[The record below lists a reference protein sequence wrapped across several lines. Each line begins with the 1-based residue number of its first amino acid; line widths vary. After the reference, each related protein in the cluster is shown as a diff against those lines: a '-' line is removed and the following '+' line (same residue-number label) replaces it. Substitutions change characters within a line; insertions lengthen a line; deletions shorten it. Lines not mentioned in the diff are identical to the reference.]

1 MALVAGCLYLN
12 QQASSQSNYTLNQL
26 ETALKNDK
34 VVDAKIQPNRE
45 VPTGSVTVNVL
56 DEGQKRFYVTDVTEV
71 EKMLR

>member
-1 MALVAGCLYLN
+1 M
-12 QQASSQSNYTLNQL
+12 NQL